1 MKNKNYLTVKELA
14 DILGT
19 TRVTIFRKIKKGE
32 IPAEKIG
39 RNFIIYKKDM
49 PEILG
54 ESISEKTKREIEKG
68 VKKVVREY
76 KETLKLL
83 GKE

>member
-1 MKNKNYLTVKELA
+1 MKNKKYLTVKELA

-19 TRVTIFRKIKKGE
+19 TRVTVFRKIKKGE

-39 RNFIIYKKDM
+39 RNFIIFKKDI

-54 ESISEKTKREIEKG
+54 ESLSEKTKKEIDKG
-68 VKKVVREY
+68 VKKIIKEY
-76 KETLKLL
+76 GETLRLL